1 MSSARR
7 TGATTAGGG
16 VAGME
21 KPTTEEVGS
30 EDLGVEPASPGVGR
44 SKDAHDFLR
53 AGGADTG
60 VDVDVDTGAGSAEEE
75 TASVGVSTVVSS
87 DEVGSAGGGSGT
99 SMGVISWVTIEG
111 AIPAARSHD
120 SEMDFT

>member
-7 TGATTAGGG
+7 TGATTGGGG

-44 SKDAHDFLR
+44 SRDAHDFLR
-53 AGGADTG
+53 VGGADTG
-60 VDVDVDTGAGSAEEE
+60 VNVDVDAGAGSTEEE
-75 TASVGVSTVVSS
+75 TASIGARSVVSS
-87 DEVGSAGGGSGT
+87 DDGGGSGT

-111 AIPAARSHD
+111 TIPATRSHD
-120 SEMDFT
+120 SEMDFI